1 MSKGYVS
8 KTYRPAEL
16 VAVLTLLQ
24 NNKYHNFD
32 ESEAVAIVKMLQQQ
46 DYRIVKVGWST

>member
-1 MSKGYVS
+1 MSERVN

-24 NNKYHNFD
+24 DNLFHGFQYN
-32 ESEAVAIVKMLQQQ
+32 EAVAIVKMLQQNG
-46 DYRIVKVGWST
+46 YRIVKINDK